1 VGLPEGK
8 TFFIKSRTFPGSSA
22 MFDWVTW
29 SIWSIG
35 LLILIVWV
43 YVPLKEFMQLL
54 HERKVRKEESPSAQS
69 GD

>member
-1 VGLPEGK
+1 
-8 TFFIKSRTFPGSSA
+8 

-29 SIWSIG
+29 SIWTIG

-54 HERKVRKEESPSAQS
+54 HERKVRKEESSSAQS

>member
-1 VGLPEGK
+1 
-8 TFFIKSRTFPGSSA
+8 

-29 SIWSIG
+29 SIWAIG

-54 HERKVRKEESPSAQS
+54 HERRLNKEKSHSAHS